1 MAAKKRIL
9 LVEDDP
15 GDVDLTLRAL
25 QRDGIANEVDVVRDG
40 AEALDYMFRRGA
52 YEGRDPEEC
61 PVVILLDL
69 KLPKVDGVEVLKALR
84 ADERTRCMPVVI
96 LTSSDQ
102 EEDITKCY
110 ECGANSY
117 VTKPVSAPDFRRA
130 VRQLGLYWALVNVP
144 PPAPGRRA

>member
-1 MAAKKRIL
+1 MASERRIL
-9 LVEDDP
+9 LVEDNP

-40 AEALDYMFRRGA
+40 VEALDYMFWRGA
-52 YEGRDPEEC
+52 YEERDPADA

-84 ADERTRCMPVVI
+84 ADERTRCVPVVI

-102 EEDITKCY
+102 EKDVVQCY
-110 ECGANSY
+110 KCGANSY

-130 VRQLGLYWALVNVP
+130 VRQLGLYWALVNVC
-144 PPAPGRRA
+144 PPAPGRSA